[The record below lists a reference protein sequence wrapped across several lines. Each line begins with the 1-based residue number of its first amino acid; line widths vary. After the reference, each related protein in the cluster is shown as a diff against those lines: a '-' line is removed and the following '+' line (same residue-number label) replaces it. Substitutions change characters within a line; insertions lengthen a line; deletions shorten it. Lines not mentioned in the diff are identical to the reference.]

1 MGKEDMI
8 LDVLYWDAVL
18 YNKAHTSEDKIRMN
32 FAKKQNPFLSSFLV
46 LSLVFSGCVRY
57 RPHPMER
64 SSFME
69 RKQTQTQGKVTVTV
83 AVLSDK
89 ESKEIFGVALAKK
102 GIQPVWLEIENKDT
116 TPYIFIPRN
125 MDPNYY
131 SAEEAA
137 YMAHYSQGKQFLE
150 AGLIGIIFFPVLALI
165 PVSFFMARSANK
177 KMDTLFNKVSL
188 PSHVIMPGAK
198 ENGFVFASVDEGT
211 KHVHVNLIGD
221 KEHTDFDFVVPI
233 PGMKPD
239 YTTKDFADRYPG
251 ETIVNYDE
259 KGLIQALKGLP
270 CCTVNKKG
278 TKNGDPLN
286 LVVIG
291 ELEDLV
297 TIFTSA
303 RWDET
308 RALTFISGLSMAK
321 SFITGSSDRYS
332 PVSPL
337 YYDKHPQDI
346 AFQKA
351 RDTINQR
358 LHLRL
363 WYTPMRYKTKPVW
376 VGTISRD
383 IGVKFTM
390 TTWYMTT
397 HKIDPNLDDAR
408 DYLLADLAEVQKVS
422 QYGFIDN
429 TALERTTQPRKNL
442 TGDAYTTD
450 NRRLVIELSTEDV
463 PPSAFSWSGL
473 IREEK

>member
-1 MGKEDMI
+1 ME
-8 LDVLYWDAVL
+8 
-18 YNKAHTSEDKIRMN
+18 
-32 FAKKQNPFLSSFLV
+32 Q
-46 LSLVFSGCVRY
+46 SL
-57 RPHPMER
+57 
-64 SSFME
+64 FME
-69 RKQTQTQGKVTVTV
+69 RKQTQTQDKVTVTV

-102 GIQPVWLEIENKDT
+102 GIQPVWIEIENRDT
-116 TPYIFIPRN
+116 VPYFFIPRN

-137 YMAHYSQGKQFLE
+137 YMAHYRQGKQFLE
-150 AGLIGIIFFPVLALI
+150 AGLVGIIFFPVLALI

-177 KMDTLFNKVSL
+177 KMDTLFHKVSL
-188 PSHVIMPGAK
+188 PSHIIMPGTQ
-198 ENGFVFASVDEGT
+198 ESGFVFVSVDEGT
-211 KHVHVNLIGD
+211 KHVHVNLIGG
-221 KEHTDFDFVVPI
+221 KEAHATFNFVVPV

-239 YTTKDFADRYPG
+239 YTTKDFEARYPG

-259 KGLIQALKGLP
+259 NELAQALAVLP
-270 CCTVNKKG
+270 CCTTNKKG
-278 TKNGDPLN
+278 TRNGDPLN

-291 ELEDLV
+291 ELEDIV

-308 RALTFISGLSMAK
+308 RALTFKSGLSMAK
-321 SFITGSSDRYS
+321 AFITGASDRYS
-332 PVSPL
+332 PISPL
-337 YYDKHPQDI
+337 YYDGHPQDI

-383 IGVKFTM
+383 IGVKFTFS
-390 TTWYMTT
+390 TWYMTT

-408 DYLLADLAEVQKVS
+408 NYLLADLAEVQKVS
-422 QYGFIDN
+422 RYGFIEN
-429 TALERTTQPRKNL
+429 TGLEQPAHKNKNL
-442 TGDAYTTD
+442 TNDPYFTD
-450 NRRLVIELSTEDV
+450 NRRLVIELSTEDA
-463 PPSAFSWSGL
+463 PPTAFSWGNL
-473 IREEK
+473 IKEEK